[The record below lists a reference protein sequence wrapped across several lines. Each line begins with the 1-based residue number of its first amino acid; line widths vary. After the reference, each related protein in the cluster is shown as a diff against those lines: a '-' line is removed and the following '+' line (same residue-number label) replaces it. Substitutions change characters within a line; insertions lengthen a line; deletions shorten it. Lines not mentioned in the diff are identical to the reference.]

1 MLKMPQT
8 DYIKYLREV
17 KGASI
22 NEIAAQV
29 QCSWRTAKKYADGNI
44 NLQQQGQRKC
54 ERPVI
59 GPYEFWVEAWL
70 EEDLRMPRKQRRTAR
85 KIYDMLVESG
95 YSGSE
100 RTVRDCVRIKKQEMN
115 IASTEQAIR
124 LDHLPGEAQVDFG
137 KFQAIRDGKV
147 VTYYFLV
154 ISFPYSNAQLCR
166 VVPGENAPCFLDS
179 LQKLFIEIAG
189 VPIMIWFDNL
199 TPAVKKI
206 LTGTRRD
213 LTEIFKNF
221 QWHYR
226 FQSEFCNANK
236 GNEKGHVE
244 GKIGYVRRN
253 YLTPLPVI
261 NDLEEFNRQL
271 NKKMYSDWQRKH
283 YTKDALISELW
294 KEDKE
299 KLLVLPTTQLEIAR
313 IETRLVNKYGEVN
326 VDKEIYHLPG
336 VTPGQ
341 RVLIKSYWGHIEVL
355 DKHGEKKLYSSPRIY
370 NLSSKDIDWA
380 AELEMFIRRP
390 RAAERATYLS
400 ALPEIIKQYLL
411 VSDLKE
417 RRERIKAMVELLRE
431 YPLEIAIEAVSHSL
445 DYKRTDAASLK
456 AFASYSAGLLI
467 KTRPPLEEP
476 WTPTDL
482 VSWQPDLASYDQLR
496 EVPFDA

>member
-1 MLKMPQT
+1 MPQT

-226 FQSEFCNANK
+226 FQS
-236 GNEKGHVE
+236 
-244 GKIGYVRRN
+244 
-253 YLTPLPVI
+253 
-261 NDLEEFNRQL
+261 
-271 NKKMYSDWQRKH
+271 
-283 YTKDALISELW
+283 
-294 KEDKE
+294 
-299 KLLVLPTTQLEIAR
+299 
-313 IETRLVNKYGEVN
+313 
-326 VDKEIYHLPG
+326 
-336 VTPGQ
+336 
-341 RVLIKSYWGHIEVL
+341 
-355 DKHGEKKLYSSPRIY
+355 
-370 NLSSKDIDWA
+370 
-380 AELEMFIRRP
+380 
-390 RAAERATYLS
+390 
-400 ALPEIIKQYLL
+400 
-411 VSDLKE
+411 
-417 RRERIKAMVELLRE
+417 
-431 YPLEIAIEAVSHSL
+431 
-445 DYKRTDAASLK
+445 
-456 AFASYSAGLLI
+456 
-467 KTRPPLEEP
+467 
-476 WTPTDL
+476 
-482 VSWQPDLASYDQLR
+482 
-496 EVPFDA
+496 